1 MNKFSKKLIAFGG
14 ASALALSLLLTP
26 ANTVKASGTERSW
39 SLALPHNNGN
49 HYFPFRKKQT
59 NEKKGYIILKSC
71 DSSNGSN
78 AWFCSGTGL
87 SSAVRCSSIAHMRK
101 PGKYV
106 ITYNKNSNAGSSVDM
121 AIENSSS
128 TWLIRDHAS
137 GVVNYK

>member
-39 SLALPHNNGN
+39 SLALPHNHGN

-59 NEKKGYIILKSC
+59 NETSGYIILKSC
-71 DSSNGSN
+71 NSKEGAN

-87 SSAVRCSSIAHMRK
+87 SSAERCSSIARMYK
-101 PGKYV
+101 PGKYN
-106 ITYNKNSNAGSSVDM
+106 IRYTRNSNAGSSVDM
-121 AIENSSS
+121 AIENASKTIIS
-128 TWLIRDHAS
+128 RDHAS